1 MNELRSVAVGLLVSG
16 FALVASAT
24 PGGELTPP
32 VKLALVHES
41 LAVSQSQ
48 TQMLGASRYT
58 RTAACLP
65 EGGVSQAEIL
75 VAAANYL
82 KQNPQQQGLP
92 PEALLSHALRQAYPC
107 PR

>member
-1 MNELRSVAVGLLVSG
+1 MKVLRSVVVGLLASG
-16 FALVASAT
+16 FALVASAAR
-24 PGGELTPP
+24 GGESTPP

-41 LAVSQSQ
+41 LAVTQSQ
-48 TQMLGASRYT
+48 AQMLDASKYT

-65 EGGVSQAEIL
+65 AGGVSQADVL

-92 PEALLSHALRQAYPC
+92 PEALLSHAMRHAYPC